1 MSREYG
7 AAASVQKRPAKAVG
21 AAGLRHIQ
29 QRNQRDCGVAAA
41 AMLAGVSYAR
51 AARVHPRSRPR
62 DGLQAMEV
70 AVMLRL
76 LTGRLVRLSGAAEGW
91 SLRAW
96 PGLPDPAIV
105 LIHEPGSTRGH
116 YVVVVGGR
124 VYDPEQA
131 DGTPLSEYAHADWSI
146 SRVLTLEG

>member
-1 MSREYG
+1 MGVSSEQG
-7 AAASVQKRPAKAVG
+7 TVTVQRGPAR
-21 AAGLRHIQ
+21 AGLRHIR
-29 QRNQRDCGVAAA
+29 QRNERDCGVAAA

-51 AARVHPRSRPR
+51 AARVRPRSRPR

-91 SLRAW
+91 ALRAW
-96 PGLPDPAIV
+96 PALPDPAMV

-116 YVVVVGGR
+116 YVVVAAGR
-124 VYDPEQA
+124 VYDPEQGA
-131 DGTPLSEYAHADWSI
+131 GAPLAEYAHADWVI
-146 SRVLTLEG
+146 SRVLSLEG

>member
-1 MSREYG
+1 MGVSSEQG
-7 AAASVQKRPAKAVG
+7 TAAAVRRGWSGP
-21 AAGLRHIQ
+21 AGLRHIR
-29 QRNQRDCGVAAA
+29 QRNERDCGVAAA

-51 AARVHPRSRPR
+51 AARVHPRARPR

-70 AVMLRL
+70 AVMLRV

-91 SLRAW
+91 ALRAW
-96 PGLPDPAIV
+96 PALPDPAIV

-116 YVVVVGGR
+116 YVVVAGGR
-124 VYDPEQA
+124 VYDPEQS
-131 DGTPLSEYAHADWSI
+131 DGAPLAGYAHADWTI